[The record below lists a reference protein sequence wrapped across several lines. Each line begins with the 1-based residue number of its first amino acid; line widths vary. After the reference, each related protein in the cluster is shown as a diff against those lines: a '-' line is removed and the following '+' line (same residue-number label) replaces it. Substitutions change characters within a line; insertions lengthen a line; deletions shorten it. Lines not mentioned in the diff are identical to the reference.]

1 MLTALERRQRI
12 ARLRNLPKQ
21 LQEAVKGLDDAQLQ
35 TPYREGGW
43 TVAQVVH
50 HLADSHLNAY
60 VRMRLILTED
70 KPALKTYDQNAWA
83 NFADA
88 KSPVLAPSI
97 AILRG
102 LHRRWSNLLRS
113 VGRKDW
119 QRAGHHPEHGEM
131 TVEDILVTYSDHGE
145 KHVGHILGW
154 RQRNGW

>member
-1 MLTALERRQRI
+1 MLSALERRERI
-12 ARLRNLPKQ
+12 AKLRNLPKQ
-21 LQEAVKGLDDAQLQ
+21 LQEAVKGLDDTQLQ

-43 TVAQVVH
+43 TPAQVVH
-50 HLADSHLNAY
+50 HLVDSHLNAY

-70 KPALKTYDQNAWA
+70 KPTLKTYDEKAWA
-83 NFADA
+83 ELADA

-119 QRAGHHPEHGEM
+119 QRAGHHPERGDM
-131 TVEDILVTYSDHGE
+131 TLEDILVTYSDHGE
-145 KHVGHILGW
+145 KHVGQILGL

>member
-1 MLTALERRQRI
+1 MLSALERRERI
-12 ARLRNLPKQ
+12 AKLRNLPKQ

-60 VRMRLILTED
+60 TRMRLIMTED
-70 KPALKTYDQNAWA
+70 KPTLKAYDQNAWA
-83 NFADA
+83 DLADA
-88 KSPVLAPSI
+88 KSAVLAPSI

-119 QRAGHHPEHGEM
+119 QRTGQHPERGEM
-131 TVEDILVTYSDHGE
+131 TLEDILITYADHGE
-145 KHVGHILGW
+145 KHVGQILGL